1 MVVIIAKKI
10 KDKAKKKDKQSIR
23 SRKTKDG
30 FPIAGTGKPRSFKP
44 FKNFKKFFG
53 FTDSR

>member
-1 MVVIIAKKI
+1 MVIIIAKKL
-10 KDKAKKKDKQSIR
+10 KDKVNKKNKKSVTSI
-23 SRKTKDG
+23 KTKDG